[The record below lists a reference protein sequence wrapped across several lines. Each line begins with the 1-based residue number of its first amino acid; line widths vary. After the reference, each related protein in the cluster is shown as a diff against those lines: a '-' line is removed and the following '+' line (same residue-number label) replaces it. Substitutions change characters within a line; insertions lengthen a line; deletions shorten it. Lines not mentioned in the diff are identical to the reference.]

1 MQFTHFTG
9 LKLGPWSKHVSFIKE
24 LLVHVKMAAL
34 IRLVLLKA
42 GKAPPNREQHCVLGL
57 KLFVEGGGGNDKET
71 FMSKVYQNILSND

>member
-1 MQFTHFTG
+1 MRHIKMSNCNFRTDPPPGPPLMQFTHFAG

-42 GKAPPNREQHCVLGL
+42 GKAPKKKKDSQQGTALCAWTL
-57 KLFVEGGGGNDKET
+57 
-71 FMSKVYQNILSND
+71 

>member
-34 IRLVLLKA
+34 IRLVLPKA
-42 GKAPPNREQHCVLGL
+42 GKAPQQGTALCAWTL
-57 KLFVEGGGGNDKET
+57 
-71 FMSKVYQNILSND
+71 